1 MRNLAYGA
9 LAALGLTAAAD
20 AAPALKAEAG
30 LEATAYSQD
39 GAQGQYAS
47 QASLRLLGEARWDWN
62 GRDDRFTLK
71 PFARIDSQ
79 DNERTHADLREA
91 AWLHVQN
98 NWQTRIGIGQ
108 VFWGVTEGAHVVD
121 IVNQTD
127 MLENPEGDARLGQ
140 PMLNLG
146 WEQDAHLL
154 DVFVLPGFRERPFA
168 GMDGRLRLPWR
179 VNTDAA
185 SYESGAGTNHVDIAA
200 RYQYSANGLRLG
212 VSGFK
217 GTSREPELRPV
228 VDLTKVGPGFFAPGY
243 QPELQPWYPQ
253 ITQWGLDL
261 QLTRGDWLWKL
272 EAIDRDGFGPRRFQT
287 ADAGLEYTQVG
298 VLGSRYDLGWLLE
311 GLYDSRREQ
320 STHPFEHD
328 LLLGWRLAF
337 NDEASSDLLLAVLR
351 DTEHPETYVR
361 LKGSTRLNDRLR
373 LAVDA
378 RVLATHDPQAPFEV
392 LVSPDLDYKLRS
404 FGDDSHLRAELTWFY

>member
-1 MRNLAYGA
+1 MRILTLTA
-9 LAALGLTAAAD
+9 LAALGLTATAY

-30 LEATAYSQD
+30 LEATAYFQD
-39 GAQGQYAS
+39 GAQGQSAT
-47 QASLRLLGEARWDWN
+47 QGSLRLQGEARWDWN
-62 GRDDRFTLK
+62 GRDDSFTLK
-71 PFARIDSQ
+71 PFARLDSE
-79 DNERTHADLREA
+79 DRERSHADVREA
-91 AWLHVQN
+91 LWLHARGP
-98 NWQTRIGIGQ
+98 WQTRVGIGQ
-108 VFWGVTEGAHVVD
+108 TFWGVTEGAHVVD

-127 MLENPEGDARLGQ
+127 TLENPEGDARLGQ
-140 PMLNLG
+140 VMLNAG
-146 WEQDAHLL
+146 WEHDAHLV

-168 GMDGRLRLPWR
+168 GLDGRLRLPWR

-185 SYESGAGTNHVDIAA
+185 SFESGAGRNHVDVAA
-200 RYQYSANGLRLG
+200 RYQYSAKGLRLG
-212 VSGFK
+212 ISGFR

-228 VDLTKVGPGFFAPGY
+228 VDMTQVGPGFFASGY
-243 QPELQPWYPQ
+243 LPELQPYYPR
-253 ITQWGLDL
+253 INQWGLDL

-378 RVLATHDPQAPFEV
+378 RVLATHDPQTPFEV
-392 LVSPDLDYKLRS
+392 LVSPDPDYKLRS